1 MFYFTIRKLMYPAL
15 YFAFFLFEID
25 EPALLSHLGM
35 KIDLDPDAAQNK
47 RYSFSFMFIIEC

>member
-1 MFYFTIRKLMYPAL
+1 MYPAL